1 MTSRQCLREITPGR
15 IPANHRR
22 SDDRSATTCGNGS
35 GGVIT
40 RHGDCTQRPV
50 PEATDTRPL
59 RRILIAIGLV
69 LVALILVGV
78 AIYAGA
84 FIILAPMMQ

>member
-1 MTSRQCLREITPGR
+1 MEEIAPR
-15 IPANHRR
+15 SPA
-22 SDDRSATTCGNGS
+22 DDA
-35 GGVIT
+35 
-40 RHGDCTQRPV
+40 
-50 PEATDTRPL
+50 ADTRLL

-69 LVALILVGV
+69 LAVLILVGV

>member
-1 MTSRQCLREITPGR
+1 MESQPNI
-15 IPANHRR
+15 N
-22 SDDRSATTCGNGS
+22 
-35 GGVIT
+35 
-40 RHGDCTQRPV
+40 

-59 RRILIAIGLV
+59 RRILIAVGLV
-69 LVALILVGV
+69 LAVLVLIAV